1 MLLNLTKNTLSGV
14 IPQELGLMGGI
25 GELYLGHNNLS
36 GHIPESMENMASLYR
51 LDLSFNHLDG
61 KVPSQG
67 VFSNASGFS
76 CGGNLRLCGGISELH
91 FPPCPEES
99 KGHSLRKH
107 HFIITVA
114 TPIVAVIILCMS
126 LMLLFFTMKK
136 KSRARPTTIRGFQLM
151 GDRYP
156 RVSYAELVQGT
167 RGFATGNLIG
177 KGRSGSVYKCGL
189 VLKNIMTTVAV
200 KVFDLQ
206 QSGSSKTFLA
216 ECEALSKIRHRNLIS
231 FITCCS
237 SSDSNQNDFKAIVFE
252 FMTNGSLDRW
262 LNLDVRA
269 SQELQGLTLA
279 QRLNIAVDIADA
291 LDYLHNNC
299 EPPIVHCDLKPSNIL
314 LDEDLV
320 AHVGDFGLAKILP
333 EPATEQPVDSK
344 SSIGIRGTI
353 GYVAPEYGQGG
364 QVSPCGDVY
373 SFGIVIL
380 ELFTGMA
387 PTHDMFRDGLTLQK
401 HVERNAFAGTLM
413 QIVDPVLLS
422 IEEDMASS
430 SWEGSKTMG
439 HVRDAVLSVIK
450 VSLSCCEHNPADRM
464 CMRDGSTM
472 IRRIRDAHVKM
483 GHGEEVV
490 RTVYNARPFAET
502 SSPAKTS
509 RPAP

>member
-1 MLLNLTKNTLSGV
+1 
-14 IPQELGLMGGI
+14 MGHG
-25 GELYLGHNNLS
+25 
-36 GHIPESMENMASLYR
+36 
-51 LDLSFNHLDG
+51 
-61 KVPSQG
+61 
-67 VFSNASGFS
+67 
-76 CGGNLRLCGGISELH
+76 
-91 FPPCPEES
+91 
-99 KGHSLRKH
+99 LRKH
-107 HFIITVA
+107 HFIITVV
-114 TPIVAVIILCMS
+114 TPIIAVIILSMS

-156 RVSYAELVQGT
+156 RVSYAELVKGT
-167 RGFATGNLIG
+167 SGFATGNLIG
-177 KGRSGSVYKCGL
+177 KGRYGSVYKCGL

-200 KVFDLQ
+200 KVFDLE

-333 EPATEQPVDSK
+333 EPATEQPIDSK

-401 HVERNAFAGTLM
+401 HVENAFPGTLM

-422 IEEDMASS
+422 IEEAMASR
-430 SWEGSKTMG
+430 SWEGSNAMG
-439 HVRDAVLSVIK
+439 HVSDAVLSVMK

-464 CMRDGSTM
+464 CMRDASTA

-490 RTVYNARPFAET
+490 RTAYNARPFAET
-502 SSPAKTS
+502 SSSAETS